1 MPCIVCGYHGWSGE
15 KYGSHRICIG
25 CHRLGYRFGEPKPLP
40 RRYNLVPVISPQG
53 NVFTQV
59 KVCRYPTQ
67 RQQCTRVELGFNN
80 GDDES
85 P

>member
-25 CHRLGYRFGEPKPLP
+25 CHALGYHFGEPKPLP

-53 NVFTQV
+53 EVFTEV
-59 KVCRYPTQ
+59 KVVKTQ
-67 RQQCTRVELGFNN
+67 RALVGLGFNN